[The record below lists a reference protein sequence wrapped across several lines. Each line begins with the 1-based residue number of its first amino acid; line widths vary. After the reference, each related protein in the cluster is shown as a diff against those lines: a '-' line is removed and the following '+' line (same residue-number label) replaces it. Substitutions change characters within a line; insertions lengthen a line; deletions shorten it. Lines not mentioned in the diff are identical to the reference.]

1 MVDGKTTANI
11 CLRTVFAEE
20 PGEPTATSKPRC
32 TGTRDGAGG
41 SAVVGMDPNA
51 GLIAA
56 TAPNSPL
63 DATGAYVNA
72 YPLTIRFTPL

>member
-1 MVDGKTTANI
+1 MFAGELGESTTA
-11 CLRTVFAEE
+11 
-20 PGEPTATSKPRC
+20 PKPCC
-32 TGTRDGAGG
+32 TGPSNGAGG
-41 SAVVGMDPNA
+41 SAVVGLDPNA

>member
-20 PGEPTATSKPRC
+20 PGEPTATPKPC
-32 TGTRDGAGG
+32 CAGAGDGAGG
-41 SAVVGMDPNA
+41 SAVVGMDPDA

-56 TAPNSPL
+56 LLVAVFLVSAP
-63 DATGAYVNA
+63 A
-72 YPLTIRFTPL
+72 

>member
-41 SAVVGMDPNA
+41 SAVVGMDPDA

-56 TAPNSPL
+56 LLVAVFLVSAP
-63 DATGAYVNA
+63 A
-72 YPLTIRFTPL
+72 